1 MRERTMRTSRLV
13 TALLALGIVPSVAHA
28 QLDMFD
34 DTPIKMPWE
43 YFKLNPKTKVK
54 LDFRNASVDAV
65 LQYLGNASGVGIIKD
80 PTLTGGITLQSP
92 KPQTLN
98 DAFSMLS
105 TALSLRNFS
114 LTKSGNFLVIKAQP
128 KGNAAGGGRDRGSS
142 PFGGGTNPFGG
153 GNSPFGGGNSPF
165 GQTPQLKT
173 YSLKFANATQVARV
187 INEVFQNSGQNFM
200 QQMMGMM
207 GGAGAP
213 GAPTGTPTAPAPSGN
228 PTGTSSS
235 PESSTQPLGTQ
246 IAMAAQGGFGG
257 FGGGQG
263 GRGNRGGFGGG
274 QGGGFNFGGGQGG
287 FNPFG
292 GGGFG
297 RGGFG
302 AGAGASVVRA
312 SADDYSNSVIV
323 NAPSR
328 EQEQVGKLI
337 AEIDKE
343 TDLPQQSRVFKINY
357 ANAADLVVVIQNLL
371 ISNAPRGRGGQ
382 TTTAGQGGFGGFGG
396 GGFGGF
402 GGFGRNNT
410 QAQVVAEPRTN
421 SLLVTTTKD
430 NLELVEKVLKELD
443 KEIKFESTS
452 FVLTLEN
459 ARADLIAQLMN
470 QSFGSRSG
478 TGATGR
484 TSTGLTGNTA
494 RTNRTTTG
502 GAGGSGGAASLG
514 GRSVPPPNE
523 ELPVD
528 GTAGDGMML
537 NLANQGAG
545 QGDLATMV
553 TVQQGGGFG
562 GFNFGGGQG
571 GFGGFGGQGTTRN
584 RNTTGGATGLDSQGR
599 VVPLR
604 DLTGQVTVIPD
615 INTNSVI
622 VVTSP
627 ENRELLEKILN
638 QLDKIPEQVMIE
650 TLIVEA
656 SLDATSKLGVEWN
669 FSQGTVLGQ
678 KNARGS
684 GSQAFGNQ
692 ANTAQP
698 QGLRYT
704 LTGGQYSAF
713 LNTLQSDSRFEVLST
728 PRIFTSNNSPA
739 EINIS
744 QSLPY
749 VLSQRTDANG
759 NLTFNYAFLDVGIIL
774 TVTPRI
780 TSNGYVTMDVTQTA
794 NDFVRYTDFNA
805 PVVNQREAQTTV
817 SVKDGETIV
826 LGGIIKNSVSTTVN
840 KLPVVG
846 DIPILGK
853 LFQST
858 GTTKSKTEL
867 LVFLT
872 PHVVR
877 DSNDARKLRDATTGQ
892 LQPKVQDRVKEVIP
906 PSTIPPKDADKAKGE
921 KPKEEGPT
929 KTDL

>member
-34 DTPIKMPWE
+34 DTPMKMPWE

-54 LDFRNASVDAV
+54 LDFRNASIDAV

-114 LTKSGNFLVIKAQP
+114 LSKSGNFLVIKAQP
-128 KGNAAGGGRDRGSS
+128 KGSAMGGGGGRGSN

-153 GNSPFGGGNSPF
+153 GTGPFGA
-165 GQTPQLKT
+165 TPQLKT
-173 YSLKFANATQVARV
+173 YSLKYANATQVARV
-187 INEVFQNSGQNFM
+187 INEVFQNSGQNLM

-213 GAPTGTPTAPAPSGN
+213 GSAPTTPPATGGN

-235 PESSTQPLGTQ
+235 PESAPQPLGTQ

-263 GRGNRGGFGGG
+263 GGRGNRGGG
-274 QGGGFNFGGGQGG
+274 GGGFNFGGGQGG
-287 FNPFG
+287 GFNPFGGGGGFNFG

-302 AGAGASVVRA
+302 GGAGSSVVRA

-323 NAPSR
+323 NAPTR

-337 AEIDKE
+337 ADIDKE
-343 TDLPQQSRVFKINY
+343 TDLPQQSKVFKINY
-357 ANAADLVVVIQNLL
+357 ANATDLVVVIQNLL

-402 GGFGRNNT
+402 GAGGFGRNNA
-410 QAQVVAEPRTN
+410 QAQVVAEARTN

-443 KEIKFESTS
+443 KEVKFESTS

-478 TGATGR
+478 TGTGTR
-484 TSTGLTGNTA
+484 TGTGLTGNTA

-502 GAGGSGGAASLG
+502 GGAAGGGGAASLG
-514 GRSVPPPNE
+514 GRGVPVPGNE
-523 ELPVD
+523 QTVD
-528 GTAGDGMML
+528 GTAGDAMML

-562 GFNFGGGQG
+562 GFGGGFGQG
-571 GFGGFGGQGTTRN
+571 GFGQGGQGTN
-584 RNTTGGATGLDSQGR
+584 RNSTSGTRGLDSQGR
-599 VVPLR
+599 VVNLR

-622 VVTSP
+622 VVTAP
-627 ENRELLEKILN
+627 ENRELLERILN

-684 GSQAFGNQ
+684 GSQGFGNQ

-846 DIPILGK
+846 DIPVLGK
-853 LFQST
+853 LFQSS

-892 LQPKVQDRVKEVIP
+892 LQPKVQDRVKDVIP
-906 PSTIPPKDADKAKGE
+906 LTAIPPKDADKAKVKGE
-921 KPKEEGPT
+921 KPKEEGPK